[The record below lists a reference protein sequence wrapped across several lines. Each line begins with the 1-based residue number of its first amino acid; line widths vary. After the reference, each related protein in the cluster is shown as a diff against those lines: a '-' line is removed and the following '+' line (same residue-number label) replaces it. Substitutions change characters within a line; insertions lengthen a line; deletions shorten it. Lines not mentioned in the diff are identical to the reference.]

1 MIFHLLII
9 KIKMYIVNDYG
20 INRNR
25 YVKTNV
31 LQIFILAFPI
41 AGFITFLRYLGSSG
55 NKNGIVFFYIV
66 ILPFS
71 IGIIALFL
79 FSTLRMMKR
88 WNKTIEQI
96 NFESNKI
103 VAKSFSILWMKSM
116 EYSFS
121 FNEVKIKKS
130 IFEWYGKEKKEG
142 ITITIENDFNIYIV
156 KEYFDEYD
164 IILNELN
171 ALGDNKK

>member
-1 MIFHLLII
+1 
-9 KIKMYIVNDYG
+9 MYSVNDYG
-20 INRNR
+20 INRNK

-31 LQIFILAFPI
+31 LQIFFLAFPL
-41 AGFITFLRYLGSSG
+41 AGFLTFLRYLGSSG
-55 NKNGIVFFYIV
+55 NKNGSVFFLIV

-71 IGIIALFL
+71 IGILCLFL

-96 NFESNKI
+96 SVENDKI
-103 VAKSFSILWMKSM
+103 KATSFSILWMKSM

-121 FNEVKIKKS
+121 IKEVKIKKS

-142 ITITIENDFNIYIV
+142 ITVSIEKDINLFIV
-156 KEYFDEYD
+156 KEYFDEYER
-164 IILNELN
+164 ILNVFV
-171 ALGDNKK
+171 